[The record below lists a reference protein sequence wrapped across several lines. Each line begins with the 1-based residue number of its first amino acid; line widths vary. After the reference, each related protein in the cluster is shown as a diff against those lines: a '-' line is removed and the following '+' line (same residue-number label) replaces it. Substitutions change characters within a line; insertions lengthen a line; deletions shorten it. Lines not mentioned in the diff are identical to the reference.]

1 MRLTKRDMALTKI
14 SIPSA
19 IQSVYF
25 RGKRYQY
32 SDYLKI
38 IKQANKNSRKVNFGH
53 GGTSAKKAGQKTM
66 QIQKDIPSRRLF
78 KDIYENTF

>member
-1 MRLTKRDMALTKI
+1 MFFLCVYMSIYAKILYIDPPQKIMRLTKRDMALTKI

-19 IQSVYF
+19 VQSVYF

-38 IKQANKNSRKVNFGH
+38 IEQVNK
-53 GGTSAKKAGQKTM
+53 KK
-66 QIQKDIPSRRLF
+66 
-78 KDIYENTF
+78 

>member
-1 MRLTKRDMALTKI
+1 VPLIIQDMQKNCILSLPKKIMRLTKRDMALTKI

-38 IKQANKNSRKVNFGH
+38 IKQANKNQDSKLD
-53 GGTSAKKAGQKTM
+53 S
-66 QIQKDIPSRRLF
+66 
-78 KDIYENTF
+78 

>member
-1 MRLTKRDMALTKI
+1 MQKYRILNFPKKIMRLTKRDMALTKI
-14 SIPSA
+14 NIPAA

-38 IKQANKNSRKVNFGH
+38 IKQAKKNSI
-53 GGTSAKKAGQKTM
+53 KTN
-66 QIQKDIPSRRLF
+66 SET
-78 KDIYENTF
+78 IY

>member
-1 MRLTKRDMALTKI
+1 MFFLCVYMLIYAKILYIDPPQKIMRLTKRDMALTKI
-14 SIPSA
+14 SIPAA

-38 IKQANKNSRKVNFGH
+38 IKQANKNESSKLD
-53 GGTSAKKAGQKTM
+53 S
-66 QIQKDIPSRRLF
+66 
-78 KDIYENTF
+78 

>member
-1 MRLTKRDMALTKI
+1 MCVYISIYAKILYIDPSQKIMRLTKRDMALTKI
-14 SIPSA
+14 SIPAA

-38 IKQANKNSRKVNFGH
+38 IKQANKNKNSKLD
-53 GGTSAKKAGQKTM
+53 S
-66 QIQKDIPSRRLF
+66 
-78 KDIYENTF
+78 

>member
-1 MRLTKRDMALTKI
+1 MFFLCVYMSIYAKILYINPPKKIMRLTKRDMALTKI
-14 SIPSA
+14 SIPAA

-38 IKQANKNSRKVNFGH
+38 IEQVNK
-53 GGTSAKKAGQKTM
+53 KK
-66 QIQKDIPSRRLF
+66 
-78 KDIYENTF
+78 

>member
-1 MRLTKRDMALTKI
+1 MLIYAKKLYINPPQKIMRLTKRDMALTKI
-14 SIPSA
+14 SIPAA

-38 IKQANKNSRKVNFGH
+38 IKQANKN
-53 GGTSAKKAGQKTM
+53 
-66 QIQKDIPSRRLF
+66 
-78 KDIYENTF
+78 ENSKLDS

>member
-1 MRLTKRDMALTKI
+1 MFFLCVYMSIYAKILYIELSQKIMRLTKRDMALTKI
-14 SIPSA
+14 SIPAA

-38 IKQANKNSRKVNFGH
+38 IKQANKNEKSKLD
-53 GGTSAKKAGQKTM
+53 S
-66 QIQKDIPSRRLF
+66 
-78 KDIYENTF
+78 

>member
-1 MRLTKRDMALTKI
+1 MFFLCVYISIYAKILYIDPPQKIMRLTKRDMALTKI
-14 SIPSA
+14 SIPAA

-38 IKQANKNSRKVNFGH
+38 IKQANKNKNSKLD
-53 GGTSAKKAGQKTM
+53 S
-66 QIQKDIPSRRLF
+66 
-78 KDIYENTF
+78 

>member
-1 MRLTKRDMALTKI
+1 MFFLCVYMSIYAKILYINPPQKIMRLTKRDMALTKI

-38 IKQANKNSRKVNFGH
+38 IEQVNK
-53 GGTSAKKAGQKTM
+53 KK
-66 QIQKDIPSRRLF
+66 
-78 KDIYENTF
+78 